1 VAGVGTGGT
10 ISGVSRF
17 LKEQNPAIRTIGVD
31 PVGSVYAYWNEHGHL
46 PPPEELGFYLIDG
59 IGQSYMPDSCW
70 PETIDEVITVSD
82 QIAYDEVFALAKS
95 DAVFTGSSGAAA
107 AWAAREVARKL
118 PADALVVT
126 LLPDSGERYLSKLN
140 PEWMKEKGLLGAD
153 EGLS

>member
-1 VAGVGTGGT
+1 
-10 ISGVSRF
+10 
-17 LKEQNPAIRTIGVD
+17 
-31 PVGSVYAYWNEHGHL
+31 
-46 PPPEELGFYLIDG
+46 
-59 IGQSYMPDSCW
+59 MPDSCW

-95 DAVFTGSSGAAA
+95 DAVFTGSSGGAA

-140 PEWMKEKGLLGAD
+140 PEWMGDKGLLRT
-153 EGLS
+153 S